1 MLPKNGEDQV
11 FLSNATGVM
20 VQIILCQVG
29 FFLPN
34 NKVRHKPKK
43 IKGLLS
49 LTHHRQKGKR

>member
-43 IKGLLS
+43 D
-49 LTHHRQKGKR
+49 KRSTVT